1 MGRAVTTEGQ
11 HVEDQRMSARR
22 ATLEDVAREAGVSLA
37 TADRVVNRRDGVR
50 GRTIARVEMAVAK
63 LGYRANAAA
72 MRLARNESYRFAVL
86 LPSNANSFMANLSAQ
101 VERASD
107 WLASQNG
114 YIDMM
119 HVDVFDPNALA
130 DALARLSTDYHGV
143 ATVALDHTRV
153 RAAIDDLVAR
163 GVHVVTLVSDA
174 PSSRRAHYVGVDNP
188 AAGRTAASLIGR
200 FLGGRKGKV
209 GIIVGAM
216 ALRDHAERHFG
227 FHQVLSGEYP
237 DLVVLPAGEG
247 RDDSAQNSALTATL
261 LREHPDLIGLYNAG
275 AGNEGIASVLEAS
288 GRARDIV
295 WIAHELTAD
304 TRLFLLSG
312 TIDAIINQD
321 PGHEARS
328 AARVLLA
335 HCLGE
340 PIIPDQE
347 RIRIEIFVRD
357 NLP

>member
-1 MGRAVTTEGQ
+1 VGGAMTMEG
-11 HVEDQRMSARR
+11 ERIRGRR

-50 GRTIARVEMAVAK
+50 GQTIARVELAVAK

-72 MRLARNESYRFAVL
+72 MRLARNESYRFAFI
-86 LPSNANSFMANLSAQ
+86 LPSNANSFMANLSVQ

-114 YIDMM
+114 YIDIM

-130 DALARLSTDYHGV
+130 AALEKLSPSYHGV

-153 RAAIDDLVAR
+153 RAAIDDLAAR

-174 PSSRRAHYVGVDNP
+174 PSSQRAHYVGVDNP
-188 AAGRTAASLIGR
+188 AAGRTAASLMGR
-200 FLGGRKGKV
+200 FLGGRKGKI
-209 GIIVGAM
+209 GIIVGSM
-216 ALRDHAERHFG
+216 SLRDHAERHFG

-237 DLVVLPAGEG
+237 DLVVLPAREG
-247 RDDSAQNSALTATL
+247 RDDRKQNSALTSAL
-261 LREHPDLIGLYNAG
+261 LRDHSDLIGLYNAG

-304 TRLFLLSG
+304 ARRFLLSG
-312 TIDAIINQD
+312 TVDAIINQD

-347 RIRIEIFVRD
+347 RIRIEIFIRD

>member
-1 MGRAVTTEGQ
+1 MTLQR
-11 HVEDQRMSARR
+11 QRMTGRR

-37 TADRVVNRRDGVR
+37 TADRVVNQRDGVR
-50 GRTIARVEMAVAK
+50 ERTIARVEQAIAK

-72 MRLARNESYRFAVL
+72 MRLARNESYRFAFI
-86 LPSNANSFMANLSAQ
+86 LPSNANSFMSNLSVQ

-114 YIDMM
+114 YIDVM

-130 DALARLSTDYHGV
+130 AALERLSPAYHGV

-153 RAAIDDLVAR
+153 RAAIDDLVGR

-188 AAGRTAASLIGR
+188 AAGRTAASLMGR
-200 FLGGRKGKV
+200 FLGGQKGKIAV
-209 GIIVGAM
+209 IVGSM
-216 ALRDHAERHFG
+216 SLRDHAERHFG

-237 DLVVLPAGEG
+237 DLVLLPAREG
-247 RDDSAQNSALTATL
+247 RDDSEQNRALTAAL
-261 LREHPDLIGLYNAG
+261 LAEHPDLIGLYNVG

-288 GRARDIV
+288 GRARHIA

-304 TRLFLLSG
+304 TRRSLLNG
-312 TIDAIINQD
+312 LVDAIINQD

-328 AARVLLA
+328 AARILLA

>member
-1 MGRAVTTEGQ
+1 MTTEA
-11 HVEDQRMSARR
+11 ERRPR

-50 GRTIARVEMAVAK
+50 GQTIARVELAIAK
-63 LGYRANAAA
+63 LGYRANVAA
-72 MRLARNESYRFAVL
+72 MRLARNESYRFAFI
-86 LPSNANSFMANLSAQ
+86 LPSNANDFMSELSLQ
-101 VERASD
+101 VARASD
-107 WLASQNG
+107 WLAGQNG
-114 YIDMM
+114 YIDIM

-130 DALARLSTDYHGV
+130 TALERLSPDYHGV

-153 RAAIDDLVAR
+153 RAAIDDLAAR

-188 AAGRTAASLIGR
+188 AAGRTAASLMGR
-200 FLGGRKGKV
+200 FLRGRKGKV
-209 GIIVGAM
+209 GVIVGSM
-216 ALRDHAERHFG
+216 SLRDHAERHFG

-237 DLVVLPAGEG
+237 DLVALPALAEG
-247 RDDSAQNSALTATL
+247 CNSGWYRALPAAMLDERRDLVG
-261 LREHPDLIGLYNAG
+261 IYNAG
-275 AGNEGIASVLEAS
+275 AGNAGIASVLEAS
-288 GRARDIV
+288 TRGPGIT

-304 TRLFLLSG
+304 TRRFLLSG
-312 TIDAIINQD
+312 LADAIINQD

-335 HCLGE
+335 YCLGE

>member
-1 MGRAVTTEGQ
+1 MSTEHEQRTT
-11 HVEDQRMSARR
+11 SRR
-22 ATLEDVAREAGVSLA
+22 ATLEDVAREAAVSLA
-37 TADRVVNRRDGVR
+37 TADRVVNRRNGVR
-50 GRTIARVEMAVAK
+50 GRTIARVEMAIAK

-72 MRLARNESYRFAVL
+72 MRLARNESYRFL
-86 LPSNANSFMANLSAQ
+86 FILPSNANGFMSNLSVQ
-101 VERASD
+101 VERASG

-114 YIDMM
+114 YIDVM

-130 DALARLSTDYHGV
+130 TALEQLSSTYHGV

-153 RAAIDDLVAR
+153 RAAIDDLAGR

-174 PSSRRAHYVGVDNP
+174 PSSQRAHYVGVDNP
-188 AAGRTAASLIGR
+188 AAGRTAASLLGR
-200 FLGGRKGKV
+200 FARARKGKIAV
-209 GIIVGAM
+209 IVGSM
-216 ALRDHAERHFG
+216 SLRDHAERHFG

-237 DLVVLPAGEG
+237 DLVLLPACEG
-247 RDDSAQNSALTATL
+247 RDDAEQNRALTAAL
-261 LREHPDLIGLYNAG
+261 LAEHSDLIGIYNTG
-275 AGNEGIASVLEAS
+275 AGNEGIAAVLEAS

-304 TRLFLLSG
+304 MRRNLLSG
-312 TIDAIINQD
+312 LVDAIINQD

-328 AARVLLA
+328 AARILLA

-340 PIIPDQE
+340 PIIPVQE
-347 RIRIEIFVRD
+347 RIRIEIFLRD

>member
-1 MGRAVTTEGQ
+1 MTAERERAP
-11 HVEDQRMSARR
+11 R

-50 GRTIARVEMAVAK
+50 GQTISRVELAIAK

-72 MRLARNESYRFAVL
+72 MRLARNESYRFAFI
-86 LPSNANSFMANLSAQ
+86 LPSNANDFMSDLSLQ
-101 VERASD
+101 VARASD

-114 YIDMM
+114 YIDVM
-119 HVDVFDPNALA
+119 HVDVFDP
-130 DALARLSTDYHGV
+130 DALATVLEHLSPNYHGV

-188 AAGRTAASLIGR
+188 AAGRTAASLMGR
-200 FLGGRKGKV
+200 FLRGKKGKV
-209 GIIVGAM
+209 GVIVGSM
-216 ALRDHAERHFG
+216 SLRDHAERHFG

-237 DLVVLPAGEG
+237 DLVALPAREG
-247 RDDSAQNSALTATL
+247 RDDSNHNRALTAAL
-261 LREHPDLIGLYNAG
+261 LDEHPDLIGLYNAG
-275 AGNEGIASVLEAS
+275 AGNAGIASVLEAS
-288 GRARDIV
+288 GRARNIA

-304 TRLFLLSG
+304 TRRFLLSG
-312 TIDAIINQD
+312 LADAIINQD

-335 HCLGE
+335 YCLGE

-347 RIRIEIFVRD
+347 RIRIEIFLRD

>member
-1 MGRAVTTEGQ
+1 MTAEAARAP
-11 HVEDQRMSARR
+11 R

-50 GRTIARVEMAVAK
+50 GQTIARVELAIAK

-72 MRLARNESYRFAVL
+72 MRLARNESFRFAFI
-86 LPSNANSFMANLSAQ
+86 LPSNANDFMAELSLQ
-101 VERASD
+101 VARASD

-114 YIDMM
+114 YIDIM
-119 HVDVFDPNALA
+119 HVDVFDPSALA
-130 DALARLSTDYHGV
+130 LALERLSPNYHGV

-153 RAAIDDLVAR
+153 RAAIDDLVTR

-188 AAGRTAASLIGR
+188 AAGRTAASLMGR
-200 FLGGRKGKV
+200 FLRGKKGKIGV
-209 GIIVGAM
+209 IVGSM
-216 ALRDHAERHFG
+216 SLRDHAERHFG

-237 DLVVLPAGEG
+237 GLVALPAREG
-247 RDDSAQNSALTATL
+247 RDDSEQNRTLTVALL
-261 LREHPDLIGLYNAG
+261 DEHPDLVGIYNAG
-275 AGNEGIASVLEAS
+275 AGNAGIASVLEAS
-288 GRARDIV
+288 ARARRQV

-304 TRLFLLSG
+304 TRRFLLSG
-312 TIDAIINQD
+312 LADAIINQD

-340 PIIPDQE
+340 TIIPDQE
-347 RIRIEIFVRD
+347 RIRVEIFVRD

>member
-1 MGRAVTTEGQ
+1 MPG
-11 HVEDQRMSARR
+11 RR

-37 TADRVVNRRDGVR
+37 TADRVVNQRDGVR
-50 GRTIARVEMAVAK
+50 EQTIARVEWAIAK

-72 MRLARNESYRFAVL
+72 MRLARNESYRFAFI
-86 LPSNANSFMANLSAQ
+86 LPSNANSFMSNLSVQ
-101 VERASD
+101 VERTSG

-114 YIDMM
+114 YIDVM

-130 DALARLSTDYHGV
+130 TALEPLSSTYHGV

-188 AAGRTAASLIGR
+188 AAGRTAASLMGR
-200 FLGGRKGKV
+200 FLGGRKGKIGV
-209 GIIVGAM
+209 IVGSM
-216 ALRDHAERHFG
+216 SLRDHTERHFG

-237 DLVVLPAGEG
+237 DLVVLPAREG
-247 RDDSAQNSALTATL
+247 RDDAEQNRALTAAL
-261 LREHPDLIGLYNAG
+261 LNEHPDLIGLYNVG
-275 AGNEGIASVLEAS
+275 AGNEGIAAVLEAS
-288 GRARDIV
+288 GRARDIAWV
-295 WIAHELTAD
+295 AHELTAD
-304 TRLFLLSG
+304 TRHFLLSG
-312 TIDAIINQD
+312 LVDAIINQD

-328 AARVLLA
+328 AARILLA
-335 HCLGE
+335 HCLRE

-347 RIRIEIFVRD
+347 RIRIEIFLRD

>member
-1 MGRAVTTEGQ
+1 MSMER
-11 HVEDQRMSARR
+11 QRTPVRR

-50 GRTIARVEMAVAK
+50 GRTIARVEMAIAK

-72 MRLARNESYRFAVL
+72 MRLARNESYRFAFI

-107 WLASQNG
+107 WLAGQNG
-114 YIDMM
+114 YIDVM

-130 DALARLSTDYHGV
+130 AALERLSPAYHGV

-153 RAAIDDLVAR
+153 RAAIDDLVSR
-163 GVHVVTLVSDA
+163 GVHVITLVSDA

-188 AAGRTAASLIGR
+188 AAGRTAASLMGR
-200 FLGGRKGKV
+200 FLGARTGKV
-209 GIIVGAM
+209 GVIVGSM
-216 ALRDHAERHFG
+216 SLRDHAERHFG

-237 DLVVLPAGEG
+237 GLVVLPAREG
-247 RDDSAQNSALTATL
+247 RDDADQNLALTAAL
-261 LREHPDLIGLYNAG
+261 IAEHPDLIGLYNAG
-275 AGNEGIASVLEAS
+275 AGNEGIALQLEAS
-288 GRARDIV
+288 GRAQDVV

-304 TRLFLLSG
+304 TRRFLLSG
-312 TIDAIINQD
+312 WVDAIINQD

-328 AARVLLA
+328 AARILLA
-335 HCLGE
+335 YCLGE

-347 RIRIEIFVRD
+347 RIRIEIFLRD

>member
-1 MGRAVTTEGQ
+1 
-11 HVEDQRMSARR
+11 MSANGERMPGRR

-37 TADRVVNRRDGVR
+37 TADRVVNQREGVR
-50 GRTIARVEMAVAK
+50 GQTIVRVELAIAK

-72 MRLARNESYRFAVL
+72 MRLARNESYRFAFI
-86 LPSNANSFMANLSAQ
+86 LPSNANSFMSNLSVQ
-101 VERASD
+101 VERTSD
-107 WLASQNG
+107 WLAGQNG
-114 YIDMM
+114 YIDIM

-130 DALARLSTDYHGV
+130 TALERLSPAYQGV

-188 AAGRTAASLIGR
+188 AAGRTAASLMGR
-200 FLGGRKGKV
+200 FLGSRKGKIGV
-209 GIIVGAM
+209 IVGSM
-216 ALRDHAERHFG
+216 SLRDHTERHFG

-237 DLVVLPAGEG
+237 DLVVLPAREA
-247 RDDSAQNSALTATL
+247 RDDSEQNRIITTALL
-261 LREHPDLIGLYNAG
+261 DEHPDLIGLYNAG
-275 AGNEGIASVLEAS
+275 AGNEGIAQVLEAS
-288 GRARDIV
+288 GRTRDIV
-295 WIAHELTAD
+295 WIAHELTTN
-304 TRLFLLSG
+304 TRRFLLSG
-312 TIDAIINQD
+312 VADAIINQD

-347 RIRIEIFVRD
+347 RIRIEIFLRD

>member
-1 MGRAVTTEGQ
+1 MTLERE
-11 HVEDQRMSARR
+11 RMPGRR

-37 TADRVVNRRDGVR
+37 TADRVVNQRDGVR
-50 GRTIARVEMAVAK
+50 EQTIARVEWAIAK

-72 MRLARNESYRFAVL
+72 TRLARNESYRFAFI
-86 LPSNANSFMANLSAQ
+86 LPSNANSFMSNLSVQ

-107 WLASQNG
+107 WLAGQNG
-114 YIDMM
+114 YIDVM

-130 DALARLSTDYHGV
+130 AALERLSTAYHGV

-188 AAGRTAASLIGR
+188 AAGRTAASLMGR

-209 GIIVGAM
+209 AVIVGSM
-216 ALRDHAERHFG
+216 SLRDHTERHFG

-237 DLVVLPAGEG
+237 DLVVLPAREG
-247 RDDSAQNSALTATL
+247 RDDAEQNRALTAVL
-261 LREHPDLIGLYNAG
+261 LREHPDLIGLYNVG
-275 AGNEGIASVLEAS
+275 AGNEGIAVEIEAA
-288 GRARDIV
+288 GRARHITWV
-295 WIAHELTAD
+295 AHELTAD
-304 TRLFLLSG
+304 TRRFLLSG
-312 TIDAIINQD
+312 LVDAIINQD

-335 HCLGE
+335 NCLGE

-347 RIRIEIFVRD
+347 RIRIEIFLRD

>member
-1 MGRAVTTEGQ
+1 MSSNGE
-11 HVEDQRMSARR
+11 RMPGRR

-37 TADRVVNRRDGVR
+37 TADRVVNQREGVR
-50 GRTIARVEMAVAK
+50 GQTIVRVETAIAK

-72 MRLARNESYRFAVL
+72 MRLARNESYRFAFI
-86 LPSNANSFMANLSAQ
+86 LPSNANSFMSNLSAQ
-101 VERASD
+101 VDRASD
-107 WLASQNG
+107 WLAGQNG
-114 YIDMM
+114 YIDIM

-130 DALARLSTDYHGV
+130 TALERLSPAYQGV

-188 AAGRTAASLIGR
+188 AAGRTAASLMGR
-200 FLGGRKGKV
+200 FLGARKGKIGV
-209 GIIVGAM
+209 IVGSM
-216 ALRDHAERHFG
+216 SLRDHTERHFG

-237 DLVVLPAGEG
+237 DLAVLPACAG
-247 RDDSAQNSALTATL
+247 RDDSEQNRALTIAL
-261 LREHPDLIGLYNAG
+261 LEEHPDLIGLYNAG
-275 AGNEGIASVLEAS
+275 AGNEGIAQVLEVS

-304 TRLFLLSG
+304 ARRFLLG
-312 TIDAIINQD
+312 GVADAIINQD

-347 RIRIEIFVRD
+347 RIRIEIFLRD